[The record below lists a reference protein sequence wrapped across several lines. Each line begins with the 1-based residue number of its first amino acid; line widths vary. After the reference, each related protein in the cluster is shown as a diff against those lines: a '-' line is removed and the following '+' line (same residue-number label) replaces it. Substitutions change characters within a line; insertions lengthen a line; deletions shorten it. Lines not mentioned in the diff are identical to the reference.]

1 MALLK
6 TVAPAEAQG
15 FIAETYSNFKTKI
28 GSIPKPIQMMS
39 ASPRM
44 FEDHISTIQYFNDHP
59 TLSFPLLTMI
69 RFLVAPDCGWNF
81 CIDFNRSL
89 LKRMGMDD
97 DEIENTRSNPENAPL
112 EDHERVMLLFV
123 LKAVR
128 TPEAVTQEDVDH
140 LHDCGWKDS
149 EIYDATF
156 HGARMQAM
164 STMFNAFKMYD
175 L

>member
-1 MALLK
+1 
-6 TVAPAEAQG
+6 
-15 FIAETYSNFKTKI
+15 
-28 GSIPKPIQMMS
+28 MMS
-39 ASPRM
+39 ASPSM
-44 FEDHISTIQYFNDHP
+44 FKDHISTIQYFNNHP

-97 DEIENTRSNPENAPL
+97 DEIERTRSNPEDAPL
-112 EDHERVMLLFV
+112 EDNERAMLLFV

-128 TPEAVTQEDVDH
+128 TPEATAQEDVDR
-140 LHDCGWKDS
+140 LHDNGWKDA